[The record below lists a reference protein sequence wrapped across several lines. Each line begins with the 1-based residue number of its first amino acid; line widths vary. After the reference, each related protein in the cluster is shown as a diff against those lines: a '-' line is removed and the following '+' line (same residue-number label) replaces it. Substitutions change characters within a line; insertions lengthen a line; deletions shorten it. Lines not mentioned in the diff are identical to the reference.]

1 MNPGGIRGSNPPSGM
16 TGSHETRDGEMKHFI
31 LTRFTT
37 PTPVVADKILFVPL
51 ILFYHLHFK
60 VLCNWKK
67 KKRMTIWKSSEAW
80 FFPPIH
86 IQHCLHSVPS
96 HQCMASGPG
105 CCWGT
110 SLGIRKAAEP
120 ACLFGEHVAHWACC
134 WTLCE
139 QQLSV
144 WGKGMFCRSPGAP
157 FMPPQNT
164 SHARTQ
170 CCCFIQGDLTPVPKS
185 QAQTRPS
192 RMAHGWC
199 KLKVSFKK

>member
-60 VLCNWKK
+60 VLCKWKK
-67 KKRMTIWKSSEAW
+67 KNDHLKILRGMILSTNPHSTL
-80 FFPPIH
+80 PP
-86 IQHCLHSVPS
+86 QHALPPMH
-96 HQCMASGPG
+96 
-105 CCWGT
+105 
-110 SLGIRKAAEP
+110 GIRPWLQLRDLSWDKKGSRT
-120 ACLFGEHVAHWACC
+120 CILFGEHVAHWACC

-139 QQLSV
+139 QQLYV

-164 SHARTQ
+164 SHAQTQ
-170 CCCFIQGDLTPVPKS
+170 CCCFIQGDLTLVPKS

-192 RMAHGWC
+192 RMVHGWC